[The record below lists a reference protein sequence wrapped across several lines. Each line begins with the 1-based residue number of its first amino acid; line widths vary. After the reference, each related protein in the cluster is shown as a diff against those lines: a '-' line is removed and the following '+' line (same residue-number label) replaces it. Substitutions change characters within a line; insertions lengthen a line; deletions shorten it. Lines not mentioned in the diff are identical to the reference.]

1 MRKKKQLWDVFPH
14 QPHDR
19 YARSVLGIPKVA
31 SDLIRLSVPSAI
43 FGRIDMSTLTLGQE
57 SFVDEQ
63 MAEHL
68 ADVCYTAQSK
78 NGSSVRVNILFE
90 HKSEQPY
97 TAVYFQFLRYI
108 VQIHSSELK
117 QNRKVSVV
125 IPILLYH
132 GSQPFRK
139 EPMEDLYTDYSEE
152 FREAIPHYNYYVAD
166 MSHLSKDE
174 YLAVT
179 SAMTV
184 LFIKALASGGN
195 PDFVMHSWREVCNF
209 AATNPLTGFET
220 DFVVVTA
227 MYFRKISPYFNKII
241 LGPMVNEN
249 EILAEQQ
256 IRNAFTPENF
266 GLMLQRMDNLGEY
279 LEEALEKGKKEG
291 MEKGKKEGMEKGI
304 EKGREDARASTIS
317 TFLHKMPDMPDEEA
331 ASLFDVTVDYV
342 KNLREKMKAV

>member
-1 MRKKKQLWDVFPH
+1 MRKKKQPWDMFPH

-31 SDLIRLSVPSAI
+31 SDLIRLSVPPAM
-43 FGRIDMSTLTLGQE
+43 FERIDMSTLTPGQD

-78 NGSSVRVNILFE
+78 NGTPVRVNILFE

-132 GSQPFRK
+132 GSQPFKK

-166 MSHLSKDE
+166 MSHRPKDE

-179 SAMTV
+179 SAMTM

-195 PDFVMHSWREVCNF
+195 PDIVIHSWREVCNF
-209 AATNPLTGFET
+209 AVTNPLTGFEA

-227 MYFRKISPYFNKII
+227 MYFRKISPNFNKIMF
-241 LGPMVNEN
+241 GPMVNEN
-249 EILAEQQ
+249 EVLTEQH

-266 GLMLQRMDNLGEY
+266 GLMLQRIDNFGEL
-279 LEEALEKGKKEG
+279 LEEA
-291 MEKGKKEGMEKGI
+291 MEKSMKEGI
-304 EKGREDARASTIS
+304 EKGIEDARASTIS

-342 KNLREKMKAV
+342 KDLRKKMKAV